1 MTFIDALLSFVI
13 GLITNKASAKLELP
27 SKAEQQREEI
37 HRALASGNSLEDE
50 VAAAAIRL
58 AKNRQ
63 TLKLPQHEQ
72 KLWSLLT
79 EPVFQKDLA
88 EWIMAGAIT
97 EGDAVKARLQH
108 AMAEAL
114 QAGGA
119 TAEQLD
125 FLQGEYFQRLD
136 RAFAEN
142 PVLAAWRHQLSLDY
156 LRLQVETLRRRA
168 DEAAGVYSAEKRRE
182 AWDSYCDKALDA
194 WDIIDLTNLPE
205 DIQTATERRYL
216 RELYMPLR
224 IAVDPKDSGL
234 DQLEDRRDRL
244 RRLEAGRTE
253 GEAAESLESTP
264 VGSRLGISQRL
275 VVLGDPGGG
284 KTTLLRWMATAYLL
298 RRLQDPGAAQLP
310 DTLTLPDRPWIP
322 VLIRCRDLGEA
333 DLCRSF
339 SDFLAQ
345 HLYKTALLP
354 DEAKIMQAVILD
366 GIAKGEVL
374 LLVDGLDEITK
385 PDVRVQFCQELERTA
400 ARYPQ
405 APLLVTSRIVGYRDM
420 PYRMGEA
427 FEHGTIATLSAA
439 DKDNFVRR
447 WVDVTERHLPAAEKA
462 KRADEL
468 REALHSNDRI
478 ERMTGN
484 PMLLTTLALVK
495 RKVGKLPT
503 RRTKLYAEAVSVL
516 LNWNPRHYTTLDEDE
531 ALPQLEYL
539 AYEMCR
545 RGVQRLP
552 EDDVL
557 TLLDGVR
564 EEYRNIRAMKRR
576 GPEEFLSL
584 LEARSSLLIKS
595 GGIWTAGHEKEK
607 PVWEFRHLTFQE
619 YLAARA
625 LLDGRYP
632 GRDKNL
638 SLAAQVAPLAGQ
650 VKEIIKRRW
659 IDEESWLIKETKMEW
674 IVVESWRETLRLLV
688 ADCRDDDVDE
698 TLLAILHPLEGE
710 DPEQTARARAVLA
723 TLCLADE
730 PNVGEDTAV
739 EVLEAFATQVKK
751 GDGMEA
757 ASSSAHKAALELI
770 GGPWLEHLKQS
781 LIQEFLQRPAE
792 TRSNPGGL
800 WGMVETALHNQDA
813 DQGQRWFE
821 DLVHRLSLNDPVQS
835 TAAALAVTRA
845 AYEGKVFLIPGL
857 IPALLRLLQQSPAL
871 RHASNWALWC
881 LRRGPVDQQDRQ
893 PYWQPTGDEIGGLL
907 DVLERTS
914 ESESYTRFYLC
925 EILGRSGD
933 ARVVPPLMAMANES
947 VPQVRYGVVVALG
960 RLQDPLAINSLATRL
975 EDDDLGVRHAAFIAL
990 GRFSRPQAR
999 VVLQLQLNNRRPE
1012 NRQKAMSRLAQ
1023 NGEKTDRR
1031 LLSRDL
1037 DGTKPWLDP
1046 QVPITAARMAEAAER
1061 LSLPEAEI
1069 RRRYEALAPD
1079 FALKLEWL

>member
-27 SKAEQQREEI
+27 SKAEQQRAEI
-37 HRALASGNSLEDE
+37 HRALASGKSLEEE
-50 VAAAAIRL
+50 VAAACVRL

-63 TLKLPQHEQ
+63 TLSLPKQEQ
-72 KLWSLLT
+72 KLWRLLT
-79 EPVFQKDLA
+79 EPGFQQDLA

-97 EGDAVKARLQH
+97 EGDAVKARLKQ
-108 AMAEAL
+108 AMTEAL
-114 QAGGA
+114 QQGGA

-125 FLQGEYFQRLD
+125 FLQGDYFHRLD

-156 LRLQVETLRRRA
+156 LRRQVETLRLRA

-182 AWDSYCDKALDA
+182 AWDSYCHKALDA

-205 DIQTATERRYL
+205 DIQTATQKLLL

-253 GEAAESLESTP
+253 GEASESLESAP

-345 HLYKTALLP
+345 HLYKTELLP

-385 PDVRVQFCQELERTA
+385 PDVRVLFCQELERTA

-420 PYRMGEA
+420 PYRMGAA
-427 FEHGTIATLSAA
+427 FEHGTIATLSPE

-447 WVDVTERHLPAAEKA
+447 WVDVTERHLPEAEKA

-516 LNWNPRHYTTLDEDE
+516 LNWNPRHYTTLDDDE

-539 AYEMCR
+539 AYEMCK

-552 EDDVL
+552 EEDVL

-564 EEYRNIRAMKRR
+564 TDYPNIRAMKRR
-576 GPEEFLSL
+576 TPEEFLSL

-595 GGIWTAGHEKEK
+595 GGIWTAGHGKEK

-632 GRDKNL
+632 SRDKSL
-638 SLAAQVAPLAGQ
+638 SLAEQVAPLAGQ
-650 VKEIIKRRW
+650 
-659 IDEESWLIKETKMEW
+659 IKETDGLYGPEW
-674 IVVESWRETLRLLV
+674 DVVESWRETLRLLV
-688 ADCRDDDVDE
+688 ADCGYDDVDA

-710 DPEQTARARAVLA
+710 NHGHTARARAVLA

-739 EVLEAFATQVKK
+739 EVLEAFAKQVDVN
-751 GDGMEA
+751 DGTGEEVT
-757 ASSSAHKAALELI
+757 SVGKAVLELI
-770 GGPWLEHLKQS
+770 SGPWVEHLKQS
-781 LIQEFLQRPAE
+781 LIQEYLQRPAE
-792 TRSNPGGL
+792 TRVNPGGL
-800 WGMVETALHNQDA
+800 WGMVDTAQHDQDEA
-813 DQGQRWFE
+813 QRQRWFE
-821 DLVHRLSLNDPVQS
+821 DLVSRLSLNDPAQATGAIQS
-835 TAAALAVTRA
+835 
-845 AYEGKVFLIPGL
+845 
-857 IPALLRLLQQSPAL
+857 
-871 RHASNWALWC
+871 
-881 LRRGPVDQQDRQ
+881 
-893 PYWQPTGDEIGGLL
+893 
-907 DVLERTS
+907 
-914 ESESYTRFYLC
+914 
-925 EILGRSGD
+925 D
-933 ARVVPPLMAMANES
+933 AWYR
-947 VPQVRYGVVVALG
+947 
-960 RLQDPLAINSLATRL
+960 I
-975 EDDDLGVRHAAFIAL
+975 
-990 GRFSRPQAR
+990 
-999 VVLQLQLNNRRPE
+999 
-1012 NRQKAMSRLAQ
+1012 
-1023 NGEKTDRR
+1023 
-1031 LLSRDL
+1031 
-1037 DGTKPWLDP
+1037 
-1046 QVPITAARMAEAAER
+1046 
-1061 LSLPEAEI
+1061 
-1069 RRRYEALAPD
+1069 
-1079 FALKLEWL
+1079 

>member
-1 MTFIDALLSFVI
+1 MTLIDALLSFVI
-13 GLITNKASAKLELP
+13 GLLTNKVSAKLDLP
-27 SKAEQQREEI
+27 GKAEQQRAEI
-37 HRALASGNSLEDE
+37 HRALASGKSLQEE
-50 VAAAAIRL
+50 VATACIRL

-63 TLKLPQHEQ
+63 TLTLLPHEQ
-72 KLWSLLT
+72 KLWRLMA
-79 EPVFQKDLA
+79 EPGFQQDLA
-88 EWIMAGAIT
+88 EWIMAGAIS
-97 EGDAVKARLQH
+97 EGEAVKTRLRL

-114 QAGGA
+114 QEGGA

-125 FLQGEYFQRLD
+125 FLQTEYFQRLD

-142 PVLAAWRHQLSLDY
+142 SVLAAWRHQLSLDY
-156 LRLQVETLRRRA
+156 LRRQVETLRLRA

-182 AWDSYCDKALDA
+182 AWDSYCRKALDA

-205 DIQTATERRYL
+205 DIQTATQKLLL

-253 GEAAESLESTP
+253 DEIPESLESAP
-264 VGSRLGISQRL
+264 VGSRLGVSQRL

-298 RRLQDPGAAQLP
+298 RHLQDPSAAQLP
-310 DTLTLPDRPWIP
+310 DTQTLPDRAWIP
-322 VLIRCRDLGEA
+322 VLIRCRDLGET

-374 LLVDGLDEITK
+374 LLVDGLDEITQ
-385 PDVRVQFCQELERTA
+385 PAVRVQFCQELECTA

-420 PYRMGEA
+420 PYRMGAA
-427 FEHGTIATLSAA
+427 FEHGTIATLSPE

-447 WVDVTERHLPAAEKA
+447 WVDVTERHLPASEKA
-462 KRADEL
+462 KRAEEL

-516 LNWNPRHYTTLDEDE
+516 LNWNPRHFTPLDDDE

-564 EEYRNIRAMKRR
+564 ADYPNIRAMKRR

-584 LEARSSLLIKS
+584 IEARSSLLIKS
-595 GGIWTAGHEKEK
+595 GGIWTAGHGKEK

-632 GRDKNL
+632 GRDKSL
-638 SLAAQVAPLAGQ
+638 SLAGQVAPLAGQ
-650 VKEIIKRRW
+650 VKEI
-659 IDEESWLIKETKMEW
+659 DGEW
-674 IVVESWRETLRLLV
+674 IVVESWRETLRLLI

-710 DPEQTARARAVLA
+710 NLVQTARARAVLA

-730 PNVGEDTAV
+730 PNVGEDTAGA
-739 EVLEAFATQVKK
+739 VLDAFAKQVKEEN
-751 GDGMEA
+751 DGGNA
-757 ASSSAHKAALELI
+757 RTSVFKAALELI
-770 GGPWLEHLKQS
+770 GGPWLERLKQS
-781 LIQEFLQRPAE
+781 LIQEFLRRPAD
-792 TRSNPGGL
+792 TRLNPGRI
-800 WGMVETALHNQDA
+800 WAMVEIALHGQDET
-813 DQGQRWFE
+813 QRQRWFE
-821 DLVHRLSLNDPVQS
+821 DLVRRLSLNDPVQS
-835 TAAALAVTRA
+835 TAAALAVMRTTF
-845 AYEGKVFLIPGL
+845 EGNAFFLPELIP
-857 IPALLRLLQQSPAL
+857 PLLRLLEQNPAQS
-871 RHASNWALWC
+871 HAASWALGW
-881 LRRGPVDQQDRQ
+881 LQRGPVAEQDRQ
-893 PYWQPTGDEIGGLL
+893 PYWQPTRDEIGVLL
-907 DVLERTS
+907 DVLKRTTK
-914 ESESYTRFYLC
+914 EENPTRYYLC

-933 ARVVPPLMAMANES
+933 ARAVPSLMAMAN
-947 VPQVRYGVVVALG
+947 VADQMVRLRAVKALG
-960 RLQDPLAINSLATRL
+960 RLQDPQAIDSLTSRL
-975 EDDDLGVRHAAFIAL
+975 EDEDKIVREAAFNAL
-990 GRFSRPQAR
+990 GCFSRPQAR
-999 VVLQLQLNNRRPE
+999 AILQARLGNLNPKTRRLTVGG
-1012 NRQKAMSRLAQ
+1012 LAQ
-1023 NGEKTDRR
+1023 NLRETDRR
-1031 LLSRDL
+1031 LLSRGYD
-1037 DGTKPWLDP
+1037 DVGPWLDP
-1046 QVPITAARMAEAAER
+1046 QDPITAARVTKAAKK

-1079 FALKLEWL
+1079 FALKLEWLS